1 MSDDLRNNSAVGKQ
15 PALNRVT
22 DQMLILDLLERISP
36 ADGGPSSSHHHP
48 RTV

>member
-1 MSDDLRNNSAVGKQ
+1 MPDDVRNDSAAGKQ

-36 ADGGPSSSHHHP
+36 ADLDPSSRPSQS
-48 RTV
+48 